1 MVTGDALLTATHV
14 AKEVGIC
21 DNDAEDDPKDELQ
34 ALLRRKGKHNRKP
47 ILMLEANEST
57 G

>member
-47 ILMLEANEST
+47 ILMLGANEST